1 MSRTGQIQKVLG
13 PEWSIKFV
21 KANGDCFFAAI
32 CTALD
37 DDDSTVQKLRDIVAD
52 ACTEDTLEMMRL
64 ARAAGCANYEH
75 LRRVDDLEGLKS
87 RLRVSGSDA
96 GAGHCVWACDFC
108 LQTVA
113 DRQRLGICIYDEQAR
128 VGSRFVSILPDERPV
143 GVVCLQRTRR
153 QHYNLL
159 VRTHGEDVRRVGD
172 VADAALRDKWPAL
185 ARRYPDDEE
194 ASNAA
199 KRRRRT

>member
-87 RLRVSGSDA
+87 RLRTNNNTEVITLLPTTSNCQSCRSRQLGRP
-96 GAGHCVWACDFC
+96 C
-108 LQTVA
+108 
-113 DRQRLGICIYDEQAR
+113 RQRD
-128 VGSRFVSILPDERPV
+128 GS
-143 GVVCLQRTRR
+143 
-153 QHYNLL
+153 
-159 VRTHGEDVRRVGD
+159 
-172 VADAALRDKWPAL
+172 
-185 ARRYPDDEE
+185 
-194 ASNAA
+194 
-199 KRRRRT
+199 

>member
-87 RLRVSGSDA
+87 RPRVSGSDA
-96 GAGHCVWACDFC
+96 GADATTLAIVEDSLGAI
-108 LQTVA
+108 A
-113 DRQRLGICIYDEQAR
+113 ANAPRLGGR
-128 VGSRFVSILPDERPV
+128 VG
-143 GVVCLQRTRR
+143 RR
-153 QHYNLL
+153 
-159 VRTHGEDVRRVGD
+159 
-172 VADAALRDKWPAL
+172 ASASDAP
-185 ARRYPDDEE
+185 PP
-194 ASNAA
+194 
-199 KRRRRT
+199 RRR